1 MFRELK
7 NVCIKPLIILGAGAS
22 FDLVEGN
29 QYNDFNNI
37 DYRPP
42 LMDDIFKE
50 NDFYLDIRK
59 KYSNLNGLIAV
70 VRARMKNGKTFEEV
84 ITDIRNSK
92 KEREQFKKEIP
103 ELKKYIAELFVNLS
117 YKNKD
122 IVGNYHALFRNMRT
136 ACSDCMVV
144 NFNYDY
150 LAQKAISDVYGINYD
165 NLNDYLSDE
174 IKLVHIHGSV
184 LFSKNR
190 KGEIK
195 LEKELDDVAIENPSI
210 TVPTTKSKYFSCPK
224 NHEEALKEYLK
235 IANVVIIIGWKG
247 REDSFAKLLLKLQRV
262 RKIVVAG
269 GDMSEILSSSG
280 LDRFVC
286 RKKYE
291 ETFSK
296 LIEAYPD
303 FNL

>member
-7 NVCIKPLIILGAGAS
+7 NVRIKPLIILGAGAS
-22 FDLVEGN
+22 YDLVESN
-29 QYNDFNNI
+29 QYNDFNEK

-50 NDFYLDIRK
+50 NDFYLGIRK
-59 KYSNLNGLIAV
+59 KYSHLNGLVAV
-70 VRARMKNGKTFEEV
+70 VRARMKKGKTFEEV
-84 ITDIRNSK
+84 ITEIRNSK
-92 KEREQFKKEIP
+92 EEREQFKSEIP
-103 ELKKYIAELFVNLS
+103 ELKQYIAELFVNIS

-122 IVGNYHALFRNMRT
+122 IVGNYHALFRNLKT
-136 ACSDCMVV
+136 SCTESMVV

-150 LAQKAISDVYGINYD
+150 LAQKAISDVYGVGFN
-165 NLNDYLSDE
+165 NLNDYLSDN
-174 IKLVHIHGSV
+174 IKLIHVHGSV
-184 LFSKNR
+184 LFSRNR
-190 KGEIK
+190 KDDIK
-195 LEKELDDVAIENPSI
+195 LEKELNNVVSKNPSI

-224 NHEEALKEYLK
+224 SHEEALKNYLK

-247 REDSFAKLLLKLQRV
+247 REDNFAKLLLKLQRV
-262 RKIVVAG
+262 RKIIIAG
-269 GDMSEILSSSG
+269 GDMPKILENSG
-280 LDRFVC
+280 LNRFVC

-303 FNL
+303 FN